1 MTELNQDPFDARWLN
16 CLYGGKLAGR
26 TKAVT
31 DAFIFIEPLLDIT
44 LQDGSKTRK
53 FFGLKRNCKNESL
66 AKDDYVIFEWQKV
79 GERSYDRKRDGEGDP
94 EAIEIEVTSKEV
106 AEELTKQLKE
116 LFPSELRSQWYKYL
130 KALNQKSESID
141 QQVEELAIVRTS
153 EKIIELEDYKKQ
165 LIREEEFLK
174 QKEKELEMR
183 EIAIPE
189 EVSKLVKS
197 RTAQFTKQVEEKL
210 SELKGERE
218 SVKKQ
223 QADLN
228 LQRLNLN
235 QEVEALAIERT
246 REIQEQ
252 IEAKQKQLSRDSQSL
267 ADRNKKLVDRQEQLK
282 QQESQLLEIRQQI
295 EPYRLAVP
303 VEILPNQV
311 IEPVQLPSNL
321 GAKWHQQL
329 QKEGLQV
336 SRNISN
342 SFLLSMLSGFY
353 SGGIVLLNGSVGVGK
368 TSIVKH
374 SAKLIGG
381 SCAIIPVRPAWI
393 EPADLLG
400 FFDPIHEIFRPAS
413 FLTALKNAETDRERL
428 NLICLDELNLA
439 KIENYAA
446 DLLSKLEYSREIR
459 ESDDLDSAARDANS
473 LLLFSGDIEIELWQE
488 VKYLEEQQSLES
500 NQKARQQ
507 RLQMFL
513 QKWRSHQPVPQNMIL
528 LGTLNSDETTYDLS
542 PKVIDRS
549 YTITYPI
556 ADFNQLPKQVT
567 NQAANQI
574 NSISSSKLRQVLHDG
589 YKKNWD
595 LVVNGK
601 SQDWVKIQQWQ
612 SAYFNE
618 ETSLGI
624 PLGYRTMKD
633 YAVFCAIADWLE
645 LNPKEAFSHFLFTK
659 ILPRISFFKDNEAN
673 RLFQEWLKDLKQNY
687 KTYDPANILYR
698 LERQLNDER
707 RQIVRY
713 WG

>member
-26 TKAVT
+26 AKIVT
-31 DAFIFIEPLLDIT
+31 DAIVLIEPLLVIT
-44 LQDGSKTRK
+44 LSDGTKVKK
-53 FFGLKRNCKNESL
+53 FFGLRKNCSSDKL
-66 AKDDYVIFEWQKV
+66 IKDDYVIFDWRNV
-79 GERSYDRKRDGEGDP
+79 GERSYDRKREEEGDP
-94 EAIEIEVTSKEV
+94 EAIEIEVVTKNIAEEV
-106 AEELTKQLKE
+106 ATQLRRLHPNKLREQWDIHLSLIEEKKANINAHAEEIALVRTEEKLNELKE
-116 LFPSELRSQWYKYL
+116 
-130 KALNQKSESID
+130 
-141 QQVEELAIVRTS
+141 
-153 EKIIELEDYKKQ
+153 YKKQ

-189 EVSKLVKS
+189 EVAKLVKS
-197 RTAQFTKQVEEKL
+197 RTAEFTKQVQEKL
-210 SELKGERE
+210 SELNRERE

-223 QADLN
+223 QESLN
-228 LQRLNLN
+228 LQRHNLN
-235 QEVEALAIERT
+235 QEVEELATTRT

-252 IEAKQKQLSRDSQSL
+252 FEAKQKQLTREIQSL
-267 ADRNKKLVDRQEQLK
+267 ADRTKQFLVRQEQLK
-282 QQESQLLEIRQQI
+282 LQEAQLLEIRQQI

-303 VEILPNQV
+303 VEILPNRV
-311 IEPVQLPSNL
+311 IEPVQLPSKL
-321 GAKWHQQL
+321 GTKWHQQL

-336 SRNISN
+336 SRNIAN

-400 FFDPIHEIFRPAS
+400 FFDPIHEIFRPTS

-439 KIENYAA
+439 KIENYAS
-446 DLLSKLEYSREIR
+446 DLLSKLEYSREFR
-459 ESDDLDSAARDANS
+459 ESNELDEAKDDNS
-473 LLLFSGDIEIELWQE
+473 ILLFSDDIERELWQE
-488 VKYLEEQQSLES
+488 IDYLEKQEQLES
-500 NQKARQQ
+500 KQKARQQ
-507 RLQMFL
+507 RLKMFL

-567 NQAANQI
+567 NQAATQI

-595 LVVNGK
+595 LVINGK
-601 SQDWVKIQQWQ
+601 SQNWVKIQQWQ
-612 SAYFNE
+612 KDYFAEASA
-618 ETSLGI
+618 LGI

-659 ILPRISFFKDNEAN
+659 ILPRISFFKDNQTN
-673 RLFQEWLKDLKQNY
+673 SLFQEWLKELKQNY
-687 KTYDPANILYR
+687 KTYDPANILDR
-698 LERQLNDER
+698 LERQLDDER

>member
-1 MTELNQDPFDARWLN
+1 MTELNQDPFDSRWLN

-26 TKAVT
+26 AKVVT
-31 DAFIFIEPLLDIT
+31 DSFIFIEPLLEIT
-44 LQDGSKTRK
+44 LQDSSKTRK
-53 FFGLKRNCKNESL
+53 FFGLKRNCKTASV
-66 AKDDYVIFEWQKV
+66 AKDDFVIFEWQRV

-106 AEELTKQLKE
+106 AEELTNQLKG
-116 LFPSELRSQWYKYL
+116 LLPSELRSHWRKYVEAI
-130 KALNQKSESID
+130 KQKEESIN
-141 QQVEELAIVRTS
+141 QQIEDLAIVRTR
-153 EKIIELEDYKKQ
+153 EKIIELEESKKQ
-165 LIREEEFLK
+165 LVREEEFLK

-189 EVSKLVKS
+189 KVSKLVKS
-197 RTAQFTKQVEEKL
+197 RTAEFTKQVQEKL
-210 SELKGERE
+210 SELNRERE

-223 QADLN
+223 QEDLN

-235 QEVEALAIERT
+235 QEIEALATERT
-246 REIQEQ
+246 REIQKQ
-252 IEAKQKQLSRDSQSL
+252 IEIKQKQLTKDNQSL
-267 ADRNKKLVDRQEQLK
+267 ADRNKQFLAHQEQLK
-282 QQESQLLEIRQQI
+282 QQKSQLLEIKQQI

-303 VEILPNQV
+303 TEIILTQS
-311 IEPVQLPSNL
+311 IEPAQLPSKL

-336 SRNISN
+336 SRNIAN
-342 SFLLSMLSGFY
+342 SFLMSMLSGFY

-381 SCAIIPVRPAWI
+381 FHEIIPVRPAWI

-400 FFDPIHEIFRPAS
+400 FFDPIHEIFRPTS

-439 KIENYAA
+439 KIENYAS

-459 ESDDLDSAARDANS
+459 ESSELDGAKEDNS
-473 LLLFSGDIEIELWQE
+473 ILLFSDDIERELWQE
-488 VKYLEEQQSLES
+488 IDYLEKQEQLES
-500 NQKARQQ
+500 KQKARQQ
-507 RLQMFL
+507 RLKMFL

-567 NQAANQI
+567 NQAVNQI
-574 NSISSSKLRQVLHDG
+574 SSISSSKLRQVLHDG
-589 YKKNWD
+589 YVKNLD
-595 LVVNGK
+595 LIINKK
-601 SQDWVKIQQWQ
+601 SQEWIKIQQWQ
-612 SAYFNE
+612 SSYFTE
-618 ETSLGI
+618 AASLGI

-645 LNPKEAFSHFLFTK
+645 LSQKEAFGHFLFTK
-659 ILPRISFFKDNEAN
+659 ILPRITFFKDNQTN
-673 RLFQEWLKDLKQNY
+673 GLFQEWLKELKQNY
-687 KTYDPANILYR
+687 KTYDPANILDR
-698 LERQLNDER
+698 LERQLKDER

>member
-1 MTELNQDPFDARWLN
+1 
-16 CLYGGKLAGR
+16 GGKLAGR
-26 TKAVT
+26 ATIVT
-31 DAFIFIEPLLDIT
+31 DAIVLIEPLLVIT
-44 LQDGSKTRK
+44 LSDGTKVKK
-53 FFGLKRNCKNESL
+53 FFGLRKNCSSDKL
-66 AKDDYVIFEWQKV
+66 IKDDYVIFDWRNV
-79 GERSYDRKRDGEGDP
+79 GERSYDRKREEEGDP
-94 EAIEIEVTSKEV
+94 EAIEIEVVTKNIAEEV
-106 AEELTKQLKE
+106 ATQLRRLHPNKLREQWDIHLSLIEEKKANINAHAEEIALVRTEEKLNELKE
-116 LFPSELRSQWYKYL
+116 
-130 KALNQKSESID
+130 
-141 QQVEELAIVRTS
+141 
-153 EKIIELEDYKKQ
+153 YKKQ

-189 EVSKLVKS
+189 EVAKLVKS
-197 RTAQFTKQVEEKL
+197 RTAEFTKQVQEKL
-210 SELKGERE
+210 SELNRERE

-223 QADLN
+223 QESLN
-228 LQRLNLN
+228 LQRHNLN
-235 QEVEALAIERT
+235 QEVEELATTRT

-252 IEAKQKQLSRDSQSL
+252 FEAKQKQLTREIQSL
-267 ADRNKKLVDRQEQLK
+267 ADRTKQFLVRQEQLK
-282 QQESQLLEIRQQI
+282 LQEAQLLEIRQQI

-303 VEILPNQV
+303 VEILPNRV
-311 IEPVQLPSNL
+311 IEPVQLPSKL
-321 GAKWHQQL
+321 GTKWHQQL

-336 SRNISN
+336 SRNIAN

-400 FFDPIHEIFRPAS
+400 FFDPIHEIFRPTS

-439 KIENYAA
+439 KIENYAS
-446 DLLSKLEYSREIR
+446 DLLSKLEYSREFR
-459 ESDDLDSAARDANS
+459 ESNELDEAKDDNS
-473 LLLFSGDIEIELWQE
+473 ILLFSDDIERELWQE
-488 VKYLEEQQSLES
+488 IDYLEKQEQLES
-500 NQKARQQ
+500 KQKARQQ
-507 RLQMFL
+507 RLKMFL

-567 NQAANQI
+567 NQAATQI

-595 LVVNGK
+595 LVINGK
-601 SQDWVKIQQWQ
+601 SQNWVKIQQWQ
-612 SAYFNE
+612 KDYFAEASA
-618 ETSLGI
+618 LGI

-645 LNPKEAFSHFLFTK
+645 LNQKEAFGHFLFTK
-659 ILPRISFFKDNEAN
+659 ILPRITFFKDNQTN
-673 RLFQEWLKDLKQNY
+673 SLFQEWLKELKQNY
-687 KTYDPANILYR
+687 KTYDPANILDR

>member
-26 TKAVT
+26 AKIVT
-31 DAFIFIEPLLDIT
+31 DAIVLIEPLLVIT
-44 LQDGSKTRK
+44 LSDGTKVKK
-53 FFGLKRNCKNESL
+53 FFGLRKNCSSDKL
-66 AKDDYVIFEWQKV
+66 IKDDYVIFDWRNV
-79 GERSYDRKRDGEGDP
+79 GERSYDRKREEEGDP
-94 EAIEIEVTSKEV
+94 EAIEIEVVTKNIAEEV
-106 AEELTKQLKE
+106 ATQLRRLHPNKLREQWDIHLSLIEEKKANINAHAEEIALVRTEEKLNELKE
-116 LFPSELRSQWYKYL
+116 
-130 KALNQKSESID
+130 
-141 QQVEELAIVRTS
+141 
-153 EKIIELEDYKKQ
+153 YKKQ

-189 EVSKLVKS
+189 EVAKLVKS
-197 RTAQFTKQVEEKL
+197 RTAEFTKQVQEKL
-210 SELKGERE
+210 SELNRERE

-223 QADLN
+223 QESLN
-228 LQRLNLN
+228 LQRHNLN
-235 QEVEALAIERT
+235 QEVEELATTRT

-252 IEAKQKQLSRDSQSL
+252 FEAKQKQLTREIQSL
-267 ADRNKKLVDRQEQLK
+267 ADRTKQFLVRQEQLK
-282 QQESQLLEIRQQI
+282 LQEAQLLEIRQQI

-303 VEILPNQV
+303 VEILPNRV
-311 IEPVQLPSNL
+311 IEPVQLPSKL
-321 GAKWHQQL
+321 GTKWHQQL

-336 SRNISN
+336 SRNIAN

-400 FFDPIHEIFRPAS
+400 FFDPIHEIFRPTS

-439 KIENYAA
+439 KIENYAS
-446 DLLSKLEYSREIR
+446 DLLSKLEYSREFR
-459 ESDDLDSAARDANS
+459 ESNELDEAKDDNS
-473 LLLFSGDIEIELWQE
+473 ILLFSDDIERELWQE
-488 VKYLEEQQSLES
+488 IDYLEKQKQLES
-500 NQKARQQ
+500 KQKARQQ
-507 RLQMFL
+507 RLKMFL

-567 NQAANQI
+567 NQAATQI
-574 NSISSSKLRQVLHDG
+574 NSISSSKLSQVLHDG

-595 LVVNGK
+595 LVINGK

-612 SAYFNE
+612 KDYFAEASA
-618 ETSLGI
+618 LGI

-645 LNPKEAFSHFLFTK
+645 LNQKEAFGHFLFTK
-659 ILPRISFFKDNEAN
+659 ILPRITFFKDNQTN
-673 RLFQEWLKDLKQNY
+673 SLFQEWLKELKQNY
-687 KTYDPANILYR
+687 KTYDPANILDR

>member
-1 MTELNQDPFDARWLN
+1 MNR
-16 CLYGGKLAGR
+16 
-26 TKAVT
+26 
-31 DAFIFIEPLLDIT
+31 
-44 LQDGSKTRK
+44 
-53 FFGLKRNCKNESL
+53 
-66 AKDDYVIFEWQKV
+66 
-79 GERSYDRKRDGEGDP
+79 
-94 EAIEIEVTSKEV
+94 
-106 AEELTKQLKE
+106 
-116 LFPSELRSQWYKYL
+116 
-130 KALNQKSESID
+130 
-141 QQVEELAIVRTS
+141 
-153 EKIIELEDYKKQ
+153 
-165 LIREEEFLK
+165 
-174 QKEKELEMR
+174 
-183 EIAIPE
+183 
-189 EVSKLVKS
+189 
-197 RTAQFTKQVEEKL
+197 
-210 SELKGERE
+210 ERE

-223 QADLN
+223 QESLN
-228 LQRLNLN
+228 LQRHNLN
-235 QEVEALAIERT
+235 QEVEELATART

-252 IEAKQKQLSRDSQSL
+252 FEAKQKQLTREIQSL
-267 ADRNKKLVDRQEQLK
+267 ADRTKQFLVRQEQLK
-282 QQESQLLEIRQQI
+282 LQEAQLLEIRQQI

-303 VEILPNQV
+303 VEILPNRV
-311 IEPVQLPSNL
+311 IEPVQLPSKL
-321 GAKWHQQL
+321 GTKWHQQL

-336 SRNISN
+336 SRNIAN

-400 FFDPIHEIFRPAS
+400 FFDPIHEIFRPTS

-439 KIENYAA
+439 KIENYAS
-446 DLLSKLEYSREIR
+446 DLLSKLEYSREFR
-459 ESDDLDSAARDANS
+459 ESNELDEAKDDNS
-473 LLLFSGDIEIELWQE
+473 ILLFSDDIERELWQE
-488 VKYLEEQQSLES
+488 IDYLEKQEQLES
-500 NQKARQQ
+500 KQKARQQ
-507 RLQMFL
+507 RLKMFL

-567 NQAANQI
+567 NQAATQI

-595 LVVNGK
+595 LVINGK

-612 SAYFNE
+612 KDYFAEASA
-618 ETSLGI
+618 LGI

-645 LNPKEAFSHFLFTK
+645 LNQKEAFGHFLFTK
-659 ILPRISFFKDNEAN
+659 ILPRITFFKDNQTN
-673 RLFQEWLKDLKQNY
+673 SLFQEWLKELKQNY
-687 KTYDPANILYR
+687 KTYDPANILDR

>member
-26 TKAVT
+26 AKVVT
-31 DAFIFIEPLLDIT
+31 DAVIFIEPLLDVT

-53 FFGLKRNCKNESL
+53 FFGLKRNCKTASL

-94 EAIEIEVTSKEV
+94 EAIEIEVTSKEI
-106 AEELTKQLKE
+106 AEEVTKQLKD
-116 LFPSELRSQWYKYL
+116 LLPSELRSHWHKYL
-130 KALNQKSESID
+130 EALTQKAESIN
-141 QQVEELAIVRTS
+141 QQVEDLAIVRTS
-153 EKIIELEDYKKQ
+153 EKIIELEESKKQ

-197 RTAQFTKQVEEKL
+197 RTGELTKKVQEKL
-210 SELKGERE
+210 SELNREHE

-252 IEAKQKQLSRDSQSL
+252 IEAKQKQLTRDNQSL
-267 ADRNKKLVDRQEQLK
+267 ADRSKQFLARQEQLK
-282 QQESQLLEIRQQI
+282 QQEFQLLEIRQQI

-303 VEILPNQV
+303 AEIILTQS
-311 IEPVQLPSNL
+311 IEPVQLPSKL

-336 SRNISN
+336 SRNIAN
-342 SFLLSMLSGFY
+342 SFLISMLSGFY

-400 FFDPIHEIFRPAS
+400 FFDPIHEIFRPTS

-439 KIENYAA
+439 KIENYAS

-459 ESDDLDSAARDANS
+459 ESDDLDSAGDANS
-473 LLLFSGDIEIELWQE
+473 LLLFSGDIETELWQE

-567 NQAANQI
+567 NQATNQI

-589 YKKNWD
+589 YKKNLD
-595 LVVNGK
+595 LVINGK

-612 SAYFNE
+612 KNYFAEASA
-618 ETSLGI
+618 LGI

-633 YAVFCAIADWLE
+633 YVVFLAIADWLE

-673 RLFQEWLKDLKQNY
+673 RLFQEWLKELKQNY
-687 KTYDPANILYR
+687 KTYDPANILDR

>member
-1 MTELNQDPFDARWLN
+1 MGYTFKNNRREINELEE
-16 CLYGGKLAGR
+16 Y
-26 TKAVT
+26 
-31 DAFIFIEPLLDIT
+31 E
-44 LQDGSKTRK
+44 
-53 FFGLKRNCKNESL
+53 KRLIQEKESL
-66 AKDDYVIFEWQKV
+66 
-79 GERSYDRKRDGEGDP
+79 
-94 EAIEIEVTSKEV
+94 
-106 AEELTKQLKE
+106 
-116 LFPSELRSQWYKYL
+116 
-130 KALNQKSESID
+130 
-141 QQVEELAIVRTS
+141 
-153 EKIIELEDYKKQ
+153 KK
-165 LIREEEFLK
+165 
-174 QKEKELEMR
+174 KEKELEMR
-183 EIAIPE
+183 ETAISE
-189 EVSKLVKS
+189 EVSKSVKL
-197 RTAQFTKQVEEKL
+197 RTAEFTKQVEERI
-210 SELKGERE
+210 SELNREKE
-218 SVKKQ
+218 SVNKQ
-223 QADLN
+223 QEDLN

-235 QEVEALAIERT
+235 QKVEALAIERT

-252 IEAKQKQLSRDSQSL
+252 LEAKQKQLTRDNQSL
-267 ADRNKKLVDRQEQLK
+267 ADRAKQFLVRQEQLK
-282 QQESQLLEIRQQI
+282 QKESQLLEIRQQI

-303 VEILPNQV
+303 AEIVRTQS
-311 IEPVQLPSNL
+311 IESVQLPNKL

-329 QKEGLQV
+329 QKESLQV
-336 SRNISN
+336 SRNIAN

-400 FFDPIHEIFRPAS
+400 FFDPIHEIFRPTS
-413 FLTALKNAETDRERL
+413 FLTSLKNAEADPERL

-439 KIENYAA
+439 KIENYAS

-459 ESDDLDSAARDANS
+459 ESDDLDGAGNANS
-473 LLLFSGDIEIELWQE
+473 LLLFSGDIETELWQE

-556 ADFNQLPKQVT
+556 ADFNQLPKQAT

-574 NSISSSKLRQVLHDG
+574 SSISSSKLRQVLHDG
-589 YKKNWD
+589 YAKNLD
-595 LVVNGK
+595 LIINKK
-601 SQDWVKIQQWQ
+601 SQEWVKIQQWQ
-612 SAYFNE
+612 SSYFTE
-618 ETSLGI
+618 AAPLGI

-633 YAVFCAIADWLE
+633 YAVFCAISDWLE
-645 LNPKEAFSHFLFTK
+645 LNQKEAFGHFLFTK
-659 ILPRISFFKDNEAN
+659 ILPRITFFKDNQTN
-673 RLFQEWLKDLKQNY
+673 GLFQEWLKEIKQNY
-687 KTYDPANILYR
+687 KTYDPANILNR

>member
-26 TKAVT
+26 AKIVT
-31 DAFIFIEPLLDIT
+31 DAIVLIEPLLVIT
-44 LQDGSKTRK
+44 LSDGTKVKK
-53 FFGLKRNCKNESL
+53 FFGLRKNCSSDKL
-66 AKDDYVIFEWQKV
+66 IKDDYVIFDWRNV
-79 GERSYDRKRDGEGDP
+79 GERSYDRKREEEGDP
-94 EAIEIEVTSKEV
+94 EAIEIEVVTKNIAEEV
-106 AEELTKQLKE
+106 ATQLRRLHPNKLREQWDIHLSLIEEKKANINAHAEEIALVRTEEKLNELKE
-116 LFPSELRSQWYKYL
+116 
-130 KALNQKSESID
+130 
-141 QQVEELAIVRTS
+141 
-153 EKIIELEDYKKQ
+153 YKKQ

-189 EVSKLVKS
+189 EVAKLVKS
-197 RTAQFTKQVEEKL
+197 RTAEFTKQVQEKL
-210 SELKGERE
+210 SELNRERE

-223 QADLN
+223 QESLN
-228 LQRLNLN
+228 LQRHNLN
-235 QEVEALAIERT
+235 QEVEELATTRT

-252 IEAKQKQLSRDSQSL
+252 FEAKQKQLTREIQSL
-267 ADRNKKLVDRQEQLK
+267 ADRTKQFLVRQEQLK
-282 QQESQLLEIRQQI
+282 LQEAQLLEIRQQI

-303 VEILPNQV
+303 VEILPNRV
-311 IEPVQLPSNL
+311 IEPVQLPSKL
-321 GAKWHQQL
+321 GTKWHQQL

-336 SRNISN
+336 SRNIAN

-400 FFDPIHEIFRPAS
+400 FFDPIHEIFRPTS

-439 KIENYAA
+439 KIENYAS
-446 DLLSKLEYSREIR
+446 DLLSKLEYSREFR
-459 ESDDLDSAARDANS
+459 ESNELDEAKDDNS
-473 LLLFSGDIEIELWQE
+473 ILLFSDDIERELWQE
-488 VKYLEEQQSLES
+488 IDYLEKQKQLES
-500 NQKARQQ
+500 KQKARQQ
-507 RLQMFL
+507 RLKMFL

-567 NQAANQI
+567 NQAATQI

-595 LVVNGK
+595 LVINGK

-612 SAYFNE
+612 KDYFAEASA
-618 ETSLGI
+618 LGI

-659 ILPRISFFKDNEAN
+659 ILPRISFFKDNQTN
-673 RLFQEWLKDLKQNY
+673 SLFQEWLKELKQNY
-687 KTYDPANILYR
+687 KTYDPANILDR

>member
-1 MTELNQDPFDARWLN
+1 
-16 CLYGGKLAGR
+16 
-26 TKAVT
+26 
-31 DAFIFIEPLLDIT
+31 IEPLLVIT
-44 LQDGSKTRK
+44 LSDGTKVKK
-53 FFGLKRNCKNESL
+53 FFGLRKNCSSDKL
-66 AKDDYVIFEWQKV
+66 IKDDYVIFDWRNV
-79 GERSYDRKRDGEGDP
+79 GERSYDRKREEEGDP
-94 EAIEIEVTSKEV
+94 EAIEIEVVTKNIAEEV
-106 AEELTKQLKE
+106 ATQLRRLHPNKLREQWDIHLSLIEEKKANINAHAEEIALVRTEEKLNELKE
-116 LFPSELRSQWYKYL
+116 
-130 KALNQKSESID
+130 
-141 QQVEELAIVRTS
+141 
-153 EKIIELEDYKKQ
+153 YKKQ

-189 EVSKLVKS
+189 EVAKLVKS
-197 RTAQFTKQVEEKL
+197 RTAEFTKQVQEKL
-210 SELKGERE
+210 SELNRERE

-223 QADLN
+223 QESLN
-228 LQRLNLN
+228 LQRHNLN
-235 QEVEALAIERT
+235 QEVEELATTRT

-252 IEAKQKQLSRDSQSL
+252 FEAKQKQLTREIQSL
-267 ADRNKKLVDRQEQLK
+267 ADRTKQFLVRQEQLK
-282 QQESQLLEIRQQI
+282 LQEAQLLEIRQQI

-303 VEILPNQV
+303 VEILPNRV
-311 IEPVQLPSNL
+311 IEPVQLPSKL
-321 GAKWHQQL
+321 GTKWHQQL

-336 SRNISN
+336 SRNIAN

-400 FFDPIHEIFRPAS
+400 FFDPIHEIFRPTS

-439 KIENYAA
+439 KIENYAS
-446 DLLSKLEYSREIR
+446 DLLSKLEYSREFR
-459 ESDDLDSAARDANS
+459 ESNELDEAKDDNS
-473 LLLFSGDIEIELWQE
+473 ILLFSDDIERELCQE
-488 VKYLEEQQSLES
+488 IDYLEKQEQLES
-500 NQKARQQ
+500 KQKARQQ
-507 RLQMFL
+507 RLKMFL

-567 NQAANQI
+567 NQAATQI
-574 NSISSSKLRQVLHDG
+574 NSISSSKLSQVLHDG

-595 LVVNGK
+595 LVINGK

-612 SAYFNE
+612 KDYFAEASA
-618 ETSLGI
+618 LGI

-645 LNPKEAFSHFLFTK
+645 LNQKEAFGHFLFTK
-659 ILPRISFFKDNEAN
+659 ILPRITFFKDNQTN
-673 RLFQEWLKDLKQNY
+673 SLFQEWLKELKQNY
-687 KTYDPANILYR
+687 KTYDPANILDR

>member
-26 TKAVT
+26 AKIVT
-31 DAFIFIEPLLDIT
+31 DAIVLIEPLLVIT
-44 LQDGSKTRK
+44 LSDGTKVKK
-53 FFGLKRNCKNESL
+53 FFGLRKNCSSDKL
-66 AKDDYVIFEWQKV
+66 IKDDYVIFDWRNV
-79 GERSYDRKRDGEGDP
+79 GERSYDRKREEEGDP
-94 EAIEIEVTSKEV
+94 EAIEIEVVTKNIAEEV
-106 AEELTKQLKE
+106 ATQLRRLHPNKLREQWDIHLSLIEEKKANINAHAEEIALVRTEEKLNELKE
-116 LFPSELRSQWYKYL
+116 
-130 KALNQKSESID
+130 
-141 QQVEELAIVRTS
+141 
-153 EKIIELEDYKKQ
+153 YKKQ

-189 EVSKLVKS
+189 EVAKLVKS
-197 RTAQFTKQVEEKL
+197 RTAEFTKQVQEKL
-210 SELKGERE
+210 SELNRERE
-218 SVKKQ
+218 SVKKKQ
-223 QADLN
+223 ESLN
-228 LQRLNLN
+228 LQRHNLN
-235 QEVEALAIERT
+235 QEVEELATTRT

-252 IEAKQKQLSRDSQSL
+252 FEAKQKQLTREIQSL
-267 ADRNKKLVDRQEQLK
+267 ADRTKQFLVRQEQLK
-282 QQESQLLEIRQQI
+282 LQEAQLLEIRQQI

-303 VEILPNQV
+303 VEILPNRV
-311 IEPVQLPSNL
+311 IEPVQLPSKL
-321 GAKWHQQL
+321 GTKWHQQL

-336 SRNISN
+336 SRNIAN

-400 FFDPIHEIFRPAS
+400 FFDPIHEIFRPTS

-439 KIENYAA
+439 KIENYAS
-446 DLLSKLEYSREIR
+446 DLLSKLEYSREFR
-459 ESDDLDSAARDANS
+459 ESNELDEAKDDNS
-473 LLLFSGDIEIELWQE
+473 ILLFSDDIERELWQE
-488 VKYLEEQQSLES
+488 IDYLEKQEQLES
-500 NQKARQQ
+500 KQKARQQ
-507 RLQMFL
+507 RLKIFL

-567 NQAANQI
+567 NQAATQI

-595 LVVNGK
+595 LVINGK

-612 SAYFNE
+612 KDYFAEASA
-618 ETSLGI
+618 LGI

-659 ILPRISFFKDNEAN
+659 ILPRISFFKDNQTN
-673 RLFQEWLKDLKQNY
+673 SLFQEWLKELKQNY
-687 KTYDPANILYR
+687 KTYDPANILDR

>member
-1 MTELNQDPFDARWLN
+1 MTELNKDPFDARWLN

-26 TKAVT
+26 AKVVT
-31 DAFIFIEPLLDIT
+31 DVFIFIEPLLEIT

-53 FFGLKRNCKNESL
+53 FFGLKRNCKTASI
-66 AKDDYVIFEWQKV
+66 AKDDFVIFEWQRV

-106 AEELTKQLKE
+106 AEELSNQLKG
-116 LFPSELRSQWYKYL
+116 LLPSELRSHWHKYL
-130 KALNQKSESID
+130 EALNQKVESIN
-141 QQVEELAIVRTS
+141 QQVEDLAIVRTS
-153 EKIIELEDYKKQ
+153 EKIIELEESQKQ

-189 EVSKLVKS
+189 EVSKLVKL
-197 RTAQFTKQVEEKL
+197 RTAELTKKVQEKL
-210 SELKGERE
+210 AELNRERE

-223 QADLN
+223 QEDLN
-228 LQRLNLN
+228 LQRHNLN
-235 QEVEALAIERT
+235 QEAEKLAVERT

-252 IEAKQKQLSRDSQSL
+252 IEAKQKQLSRDTQSL
-267 ADRNKKLVDRQEQLK
+267 ADRTKQFLARQDQLK
-282 QQESQLLEIRQQI
+282 QQESQLLEVRQQI
-295 EPYRLAVP
+295 EPYRLAVSA
-303 VEILPNQV
+303 EIISNQSIESLQLPNK
-311 IEPVQLPSNL
+311 L

-336 SRNISN
+336 SRNIAN
-342 SFLLSMLSGFY
+342 SFLISALSGFY

-400 FFDPIHEIFRPAS
+400 FFDPIHEIFRPTS

-439 KIENYAA
+439 KIENYAS

-459 ESDDLDSAARDANS
+459 ESDDLDGAGDANS
-473 LLLFSGDIEIELWQE
+473 LLLFSGDIETELWQE
-488 VKYLEEQQSLES
+488 LKYLQEQQSLES
-500 NQKARQQ
+500 SQKARQQ

-513 QKWRSHQPVPQNMIL
+513 QKWRSHQPVPPNMIL

-556 ADFNQLPKQVT
+556 ADFNQLPKQAT

-574 NSISSSKLRQVLHDG
+574 SSISSSKLRQVLHDG
-589 YKKNWD
+589 YAKNLD
-595 LVVNGK
+595 LIINKK
-601 SQDWVKIQQWQ
+601 SQEWVKIQQWQ
-612 SAYFNE
+612 SSYFTE
-618 ETSLGI
+618 AAPLGI

-633 YAVFCAIADWLE
+633 YAVFCAISDWLE
-645 LNPKEAFSHFLFTK
+645 LNQKEAFGHFLFTK
-659 ILPRISFFKDNEAN
+659 ILPRITFFKDNQTN
-673 RLFQEWLKDLKQNY
+673 GLFQEWLKEIKQNY
-687 KTYDPANILYR
+687 KTYDPANILNR

>member
-26 TKAVT
+26 AKIVT
-31 DAFIFIEPLLDIT
+31 DAIVLIEPLLVIT
-44 LQDGSKTRK
+44 LSDGTKVKK
-53 FFGLKRNCKNESL
+53 FFGLRKNCSSDKL
-66 AKDDYVIFEWQKV
+66 IKDDYVIFDWRNV
-79 GERSYDRKRDGEGDP
+79 GERSYDRKREEEGDP
-94 EAIEIEVTSKEV
+94 EAIEIEVVTKNIAEEV
-106 AEELTKQLKE
+106 ATQLRRLHPNKLREQWDIHLSLIEEKKANINAHAEEIALVRTEEKLNELKE
-116 LFPSELRSQWYKYL
+116 
-130 KALNQKSESID
+130 
-141 QQVEELAIVRTS
+141 
-153 EKIIELEDYKKQ
+153 YKKQ

-189 EVSKLVKS
+189 EVAKLVKS
-197 RTAQFTKQVEEKL
+197 RTAEFTKQVQEKL
-210 SELKGERE
+210 SELNRERE

-223 QADLN
+223 QESLN
-228 LQRLNLN
+228 LQRHNLN
-235 QEVEALAIERT
+235 QEVEELATTRT

-252 IEAKQKQLSRDSQSL
+252 FEAKQKQLTREIQSL
-267 ADRNKKLVDRQEQLK
+267 ADRTKQFLVRQEQLK
-282 QQESQLLEIRQQI
+282 LQEAQLLEIRQQI

-303 VEILPNQV
+303 VEILPNRV
-311 IEPVQLPSNL
+311 IEPVQLPSKL
-321 GAKWHQQL
+321 GTKWHQQL

-336 SRNISN
+336 SRNIAN

-400 FFDPIHEIFRPAS
+400 FFDPIHEIFRPTS

-439 KIENYAA
+439 KIENYAS
-446 DLLSKLEYSREIR
+446 DLLSKLEYSREFR
-459 ESDDLDSAARDANS
+459 ESNELDEAKDDNS
-473 LLLFSGDIEIELWQE
+473 ILLFSDDIERELWQE
-488 VKYLEEQQSLES
+488 IDYLEKQEQLES
-500 NQKARQQ
+500 KQKARQQ
-507 RLQMFL
+507 RLKIFL

-567 NQAANQI
+567 NQAATQI

-595 LVVNGK
+595 LVINGK

-612 SAYFNE
+612 KDYFAEASA
-618 ETSLGI
+618 LGI

-659 ILPRISFFKDNEAN
+659 ILPRISFFKDNQTN
-673 RLFQEWLKDLKQNY
+673 SLFQEWLKELKQNY
-687 KTYDPANILYR
+687 KTYDPANILDR

>member
-16 CLYGGKLAGR
+16 CLYGGKLTGR
-26 TKAVT
+26 AKVVT
-31 DAFIFIEPLLDIT
+31 DAFIFIEPLLEIT

-53 FFGLKRNCKNESL
+53 FFGLKRNCKTASI
-66 AKDDYVIFEWQKV
+66 AKDDFVTFEWQRV

-106 AEELTKQLKE
+106 AEELTNQLKG
-116 LFPSELRSQWYKYL
+116 LLPSELRSHWHKYL
-130 KALNQKSESID
+130 EALTQKAESIN
-141 QQVEELAIVRTS
+141 QQVEDLAIVRTS
-153 EKIIELEDYKKQ
+153 EKIIELEEFKKQ
-165 LIREEEFLK
+165 LIREEEFFK

-197 RTAQFTKQVEEKL
+197 RTAEFTKQVQEKL
-210 SELKGERE
+210 SELKGEKE
-218 SVKKQ
+218 SIKKQ
-223 QADLN
+223 QEDLN
-228 LQRLNLN
+228 LQQQNLN
-235 QEVEALAIERT
+235 QEAEKLAVERT

-252 IEAKQKQLSRDSQSL
+252 IEAKQKQLTRDNQSL
-267 ADRNKKLVDRQEQLK
+267 ADRTKQFLARQEQLK

-303 VEILPNQV
+303 AEIISNQSIESLQLPNK
-311 IEPVQLPSNL
+311 L

-336 SRNISN
+336 SRNIAN
-342 SFLLSMLSGFY
+342 SFLISALSGFY

-400 FFDPIHEIFRPAS
+400 FFDPIHEIFRPTS

-439 KIENYAA
+439 KIENYAS
-446 DLLSKLEYSREIR
+446 DLLSKLEYSRESR
-459 ESDDLDSAARDANS
+459 EFDDLDGAGDANS
-473 LLLFSGDIEIELWQE
+473 LLLFSGDIETELWQE

-556 ADFNQLPKQVT
+556 ADFNQLPKQVP

-574 NSISSSKLRQVLHDG
+574 SSISSSKLRQVLHDG
-589 YKKNWD
+589 YAKNLD
-595 LVVNGK
+595 LIINKK
-601 SQDWVKIQQWQ
+601 SQEWVKVQQWQ
-612 SAYFNE
+612 SSYFTE
-618 ETSLGI
+618 AASLGI

-645 LNPKEAFSHFLFTK
+645 LNQKEAFGHFLFTK
-659 ILPRISFFKDNEAN
+659 ILPRITFFKDNQTN
-673 RLFQEWLKDLKQNY
+673 GLFQEWLKELKQNY
-687 KTYDPANILYR
+687 KTYDPANILDR
-698 LERQLNDER
+698 LERQLKDER

>member
-1 MTELNQDPFDARWLN
+1 NQDPFDARWLN

-26 TKAVT
+26 AKIVT
-31 DAFIFIEPLLDIT
+31 DAIVLIEPLLVIT
-44 LQDGSKTRK
+44 LSDGTKVKK
-53 FFGLKRNCKNESL
+53 FFGLRKNCSSDKL
-66 AKDDYVIFEWQKV
+66 IKDDYVIFDWRNV
-79 GERSYDRKRDGEGDP
+79 GERSYDRKREEEGDP
-94 EAIEIEVTSKEV
+94 EAIEIEVVTKNIAEEV
-106 AEELTKQLKE
+106 ATQLRRLHPNKLREQWDIHLSLIEEKKANINAHAEEIALVRTEEKLNELKE
-116 LFPSELRSQWYKYL
+116 
-130 KALNQKSESID
+130 
-141 QQVEELAIVRTS
+141 
-153 EKIIELEDYKKQ
+153 YKKQ

-189 EVSKLVKS
+189 EVAKLVKS
-197 RTAQFTKQVEEKL
+197 RTAEFTKQVQEKL
-210 SELKGERE
+210 SELNRERE

-223 QADLN
+223 QESLN
-228 LQRLNLN
+228 LQRHNLN
-235 QEVEALAIERT
+235 QEVEELATTRT

-252 IEAKQKQLSRDSQSL
+252 FEAKQKQLTREIQSL
-267 ADRNKKLVDRQEQLK
+267 ADRTKQFLVRQEQLK
-282 QQESQLLEIRQQI
+282 LQEAQLLEIRQQI

-303 VEILPNQV
+303 VEILPNRV
-311 IEPVQLPSNL
+311 IEPVQLPSKL
-321 GAKWHQQL
+321 GTKWHQQL

-336 SRNISN
+336 SRNIAN

-400 FFDPIHEIFRPAS
+400 FFDPIHEIFRPTS

-439 KIENYAA
+439 KIENYAS
-446 DLLSKLEYSREIR
+446 DLLSKLEYSREFR
-459 ESDDLDSAARDANS
+459 ESNELDEAKDDNS
-473 LLLFSGDIEIELWQE
+473 ILLFSDDIERELWQE
-488 VKYLEEQQSLES
+488 IDYLEKQEQLES
-500 NQKARQQ
+500 KQKARQQ
-507 RLQMFL
+507 RLKMFL

-567 NQAANQI
+567 NQAATQI

-595 LVVNGK
+595 LVINGK
-601 SQDWVKIQQWQ
+601 SQNWVKIQQWQ
-612 SAYFNE
+612 KDYFAEASA
-618 ETSLGI
+618 LGI

-645 LNPKEAFSHFLFTK
+645 LNQKEAFDHFLFTK
-659 ILPRISFFKDNEAN
+659 ILPRITFFKDNQTN
-673 RLFQEWLKDLKQNY
+673 SLFQEWLKELKQNY
-687 KTYDPANILYR
+687 KTYDPANILDR

>member
-26 TKAVT
+26 AKIVT
-31 DAFIFIEPLLDIT
+31 DAIVLIEPLLVIT
-44 LQDGSKTRK
+44 LSDGTKVKK
-53 FFGLKRNCKNESL
+53 FFGLRKNCSSDKL
-66 AKDDYVIFEWQKV
+66 IKDDYVIFDWRNV
-79 GERSYDRKRDGEGDP
+79 GERSYDRKREEEGDP
-94 EAIEIEVTSKEV
+94 EAIEIEVVTKNIAEEV
-106 AEELTKQLKE
+106 ATQLRRLHPNKLREQWDIHLSLIEEKKANINAHAEEIALVRTEEKLNELKE
-116 LFPSELRSQWYKYL
+116 
-130 KALNQKSESID
+130 
-141 QQVEELAIVRTS
+141 
-153 EKIIELEDYKKQ
+153 YKKQ

-189 EVSKLVKS
+189 EVAKLVKS
-197 RTAQFTKQVEEKL
+197 RTAEFTKQVQEKL
-210 SELKGERE
+210 SELNRERE

-223 QADLN
+223 QESLN
-228 LQRLNLN
+228 LQRHNLN
-235 QEVEALAIERT
+235 QEVEELATTRT

-252 IEAKQKQLSRDSQSL
+252 FEAKQKQLTREIQSL
-267 ADRNKKLVDRQEQLK
+267 ADRTKQFLVRQEQLK
-282 QQESQLLEIRQQI
+282 LQEAQLLEIRQQI

-303 VEILPNQV
+303 VEILPNRV
-311 IEPVQLPSNL
+311 IEPVQLPSKL
-321 GAKWHQQL
+321 GTKWHQQL

-336 SRNISN
+336 SRNIAN

-400 FFDPIHEIFRPAS
+400 FFDPIHEIFRPTS

-439 KIENYAA
+439 KIENYAS
-446 DLLSKLEYSREIR
+446 DLLSKLEYSREFR
-459 ESDDLDSAARDANS
+459 ESNELDEAKDDNS
-473 LLLFSGDIEIELWQE
+473 ILLFSDDIERELWQE
-488 VKYLEEQQSLES
+488 IDYLEKQEQLES
-500 NQKARQQ
+500 KQKARQQ
-507 RLQMFL
+507 RLKMFL

-567 NQAANQI
+567 NQAATQI

-595 LVVNGK
+595 LVINGK
-601 SQDWVKIQQWQ
+601 SQNWVKIQQWQ
-612 SAYFNE
+612 KDYFAEASA
-618 ETSLGI
+618 LGI

-645 LNPKEAFSHFLFTK
+645 LNQKEAFDHFLFTK
-659 ILPRISFFKDNEAN
+659 ILPRITFFKDNQTN
-673 RLFQEWLKDLKQNY
+673 SLFQEWLKELKQNY
-687 KTYDPANILYR
+687 KTYDPANILDR

>member
-26 TKAVT
+26 AKIVT
-31 DAFIFIEPLLDIT
+31 DAIVLIEPLLVIT
-44 LQDGSKTRK
+44 LSDGTKVKK
-53 FFGLKRNCKNESL
+53 FFGLRKNCSSDKL
-66 AKDDYVIFEWQKV
+66 IKDDYVIFDWRNV
-79 GERSYDRKRDGEGDP
+79 GERSYDRKREEEGDP
-94 EAIEIEVTSKEV
+94 EAIEIEVVTKNIAEEV
-106 AEELTKQLKE
+106 ATQLRRLHPNKLREQWDIHLSLIEEKKANINAHAEEIALVRTEEKLNELKE
-116 LFPSELRSQWYKYL
+116 
-130 KALNQKSESID
+130 
-141 QQVEELAIVRTS
+141 
-153 EKIIELEDYKKQ
+153 YKKQ

-189 EVSKLVKS
+189 EVAKLVKS
-197 RTAQFTKQVEEKL
+197 RTAEFTKQVQEKL
-210 SELKGERE
+210 SELNRERE
-218 SVKKQ
+218 SVKKKQ
-223 QADLN
+223 ESLN
-228 LQRLNLN
+228 LQRHNLN
-235 QEVEALAIERT
+235 QEVEELATTRT

-252 IEAKQKQLSRDSQSL
+252 FEAKQKQLTREIQSL
-267 ADRNKKLVDRQEQLK
+267 ADRTKQFLVRQEQLK
-282 QQESQLLEIRQQI
+282 LQEAQLLEIRQQI

-303 VEILPNQV
+303 VEILPNRV
-311 IEPVQLPSNL
+311 IEPVQLPSKL
-321 GAKWHQQL
+321 GTKWHQQL

-336 SRNISN
+336 SRNIAN

-381 SCAIIPVRPAWI
+381 SCVIIPVRPAWI

-400 FFDPIHEIFRPAS
+400 FFDPIHEIFRPTS

-439 KIENYAA
+439 KIENYAS
-446 DLLSKLEYSREIR
+446 DLLSKLEYSREFR
-459 ESDDLDSAARDANS
+459 ESNELDEAKDDNS
-473 LLLFSGDIEIELWQE
+473 ILLFSDDIERELWQE
-488 VKYLEEQQSLES
+488 IDYLEKQEQLES
-500 NQKARQQ
+500 KQKARQQ
-507 RLQMFL
+507 RLKIFL

-567 NQAANQI
+567 NQAATQI

-595 LVVNGK
+595 LVINGK

-612 SAYFNE
+612 KDYFAEASA
-618 ETSLGI
+618 LGI

-659 ILPRISFFKDNEAN
+659 ILPRISFFKDNQTN
-673 RLFQEWLKDLKQNY
+673 SLFQEWLKELKQNY
-687 KTYDPANILYR
+687 KTYDPANILDR

>member
-1 MTELNQDPFDARWLN
+1 MSEVNQDPFDARWLN

-26 TKAVT
+26 AKVVT
-31 DAFIFIEPLLDIT
+31 DAIILIEPLLLVT
-44 LQDGSKTRK
+44 LSDGAKVKK
-53 FFGLKRNCKNESL
+53 FFGLRKNCSNDKL
-66 AKDDYVIFEWQKV
+66 IKDDYVIFDWRNV
-79 GERSYDRKRDGEGDP
+79 GERSYDRKREEEGDP
-94 EAIEIEVTSKEV
+94 EAIEIEVVTKNIAEEV
-106 AEELTKQLKE
+106 ATQLRRLHPNKLREQWDIHLSVIEEKKANINILAEEIASARAEEKLQELKE
-116 LFPSELRSQWYKYL
+116 H
-130 KALNQKSESID
+130 
-141 QQVEELAIVRTS
+141 
-153 EKIIELEDYKKQ
+153 KKQ

-210 SELKGERE
+210 SELNRERE

-223 QADLN
+223 QEVLN
-228 LQRLNLN
+228 LQRHNLN
-235 QEVEALAIERT
+235 QEVEELAIERT

-252 IEAKQKQLSRDSQSL
+252 IEAKQKQLQKDNQSL
-267 ADRNKKLVDRQEQLK
+267 ADRTKQLLARQDQLK
-282 QQESQLLEIRQQI
+282 QQESQLLDIRKQI
-295 EPYRLAVP
+295 EPYRLAIP
-303 VEILPNQV
+303 VEIIPTQAL
-311 IEPVQLPSNL
+311 ESVQLPNKL
-321 GAKWHQQL
+321 GTKWHQQL
-329 QKEGLQV
+329 QKEGIQV
-336 SRNISN
+336 SRNIAN

-400 FFDPIHEIFRPAS
+400 FFDPIHEIFRPTS

-439 KIENYAA
+439 KIENYAS
-446 DLLSKLEYSREIR
+446 DLLSKLEYSREIS
-459 ESDDLDSAARDANS
+459 ESDDLDGVGDANS
-473 LLLFSGDIEIELWQE
+473 LLLFSGDIETELWQE
-488 VKYLEEQQSLES
+488 VKYLQEQQDLEP
-500 NQKARQQ
+500 NQRARQQ

-513 QKWRSHQPVPQNMIL
+513 QKWRSQQPVPQNVIL

-556 ADFNQLPKQVT
+556 ADFNQSPKQVT
-567 NQAANQI
+567 NQAATQI

-595 LVVNGK
+595 LVINGK

-612 SAYFNE
+612 KDYFAEASA
-618 ETSLGI
+618 LGI

-659 ILPRISFFKDNEAN
+659 ILPRISFFKDNQTN
-673 RLFQEWLKDLKQNY
+673 SLFQEWLKELKQNY
-687 KTYDPANILYR
+687 KTYDPANILDR

>member
-26 TKAVT
+26 AKIVT
-31 DAFIFIEPLLDIT
+31 DAIVLIEPLLVIT
-44 LQDGSKTRK
+44 LSDGTKVKK
-53 FFGLKRNCKNESL
+53 FFGLRKNCSSDKL
-66 AKDDYVIFEWQKV
+66 IKDDYVIFDWRNV
-79 GERSYDRKRDGEGDP
+79 GERSYDRKREEEGDP
-94 EAIEIEVTSKEV
+94 EAIEIEVVTKNIAEEV
-106 AEELTKQLKE
+106 ATQLRRLHPNKLREQWDIHLSLIEEKKANINAHAEEIALVRTEEKLNELKE
-116 LFPSELRSQWYKYL
+116 
-130 KALNQKSESID
+130 
-141 QQVEELAIVRTS
+141 
-153 EKIIELEDYKKQ
+153 YKKQ

-189 EVSKLVKS
+189 EVAKLVKS
-197 RTAQFTKQVEEKL
+197 RTAEFTKQVQEKL
-210 SELKGERE
+210 SELNRERE

-223 QADLN
+223 QESLN
-228 LQRLNLN
+228 LQRHNLN
-235 QEVEALAIERT
+235 QEVEELATTRT

-252 IEAKQKQLSRDSQSL
+252 FEAKQKQLTREIQSL
-267 ADRNKKLVDRQEQLK
+267 ADRTKQFLVRQEQLK
-282 QQESQLLEIRQQI
+282 LQEAQLLEIRQQI

-303 VEILPNQV
+303 VEILPNRV
-311 IEPVQLPSNL
+311 IEPVQLPSKL
-321 GAKWHQQL
+321 GTKWHQQL

-336 SRNISN
+336 SRNIAN

-400 FFDPIHEIFRPAS
+400 FFDPIHEIFRPTS

-439 KIENYAA
+439 KIENYAS
-446 DLLSKLEYSREIR
+446 DLLSKLEYSREFR
-459 ESDDLDSAARDANS
+459 ESNELDEAKDDNS
-473 LLLFSGDIEIELWQE
+473 ILLFSDDIERELWQE
-488 VKYLEEQQSLES
+488 IDYLEKQEQLES
-500 NQKARQQ
+500 KQKARQQ
-507 RLQMFL
+507 RLKMFL

-567 NQAANQI
+567 NQAATQI

-595 LVVNGK
+595 LVINGK

-612 SAYFNE
+612 KDYFAEASA
-618 ETSLGI
+618 LGI

-659 ILPRISFFKDNEAN
+659 ILPRISFFKDNQTN
-673 RLFQEWLKDLKQNY
+673 SLFQEWLKELKQNY
-687 KTYDPANILYR
+687 KTYDPANILDR
-698 LERQLNDER
+698 LERQLDDER

>member
-26 TKAVT
+26 AKIVT
-31 DAFIFIEPLLDIT
+31 DAIVLIEPLLVIT
-44 LQDGSKTRK
+44 LSDGTKVKK
-53 FFGLKRNCKNESL
+53 FFGLRKNCSSDKL
-66 AKDDYVIFEWQKV
+66 IKDDYVIFDWRNV
-79 GERSYDRKRDGEGDP
+79 GERSYDRKREEEGDP
-94 EAIEIEVTSKEV
+94 EAIEIEVVTKNIAEEV
-106 AEELTKQLKE
+106 ATQLRRLHPNKLREQWDIHLSLIEEKKANINAHAEEIALVRTEEKLNELKE
-116 LFPSELRSQWYKYL
+116 
-130 KALNQKSESID
+130 
-141 QQVEELAIVRTS
+141 
-153 EKIIELEDYKKQ
+153 YKKQ

-189 EVSKLVKS
+189 EVAKLVKS
-197 RTAQFTKQVEEKL
+197 RTAEFTKQVQEKL
-210 SELKGERE
+210 SELNRERE

-223 QADLN
+223 QESLN
-228 LQRLNLN
+228 LQRHNLN
-235 QEVEALAIERT
+235 QEVEELATTRT

-252 IEAKQKQLSRDSQSL
+252 FEAKQKQLTREIQSL
-267 ADRNKKLVDRQEQLK
+267 ADRTKQFLVRQEQLK
-282 QQESQLLEIRQQI
+282 LQEAQLLEIRQQI

-303 VEILPNQV
+303 VEILPNRV
-311 IEPVQLPSNL
+311 IEPVQLPSKL
-321 GAKWHQQL
+321 GTKWHQQL

-336 SRNISN
+336 SRNIAN

-400 FFDPIHEIFRPAS
+400 FFDPIHEIFRPTS

-439 KIENYAA
+439 KIENYAS
-446 DLLSKLEYSREIR
+446 DLLSKLEYSREFR
-459 ESDDLDSAARDANS
+459 ESNELDEAKDDNS
-473 LLLFSGDIEIELWQE
+473 ILLFSDDIERELWQE
-488 VKYLEEQQSLES
+488 IDYLEKQEQLES
-500 NQKARQQ
+500 KQKARQQ
-507 RLQMFL
+507 RLKMFL

-567 NQAANQI
+567 NQAATQI

-595 LVVNGK
+595 LVINGK
-601 SQDWVKIQQWQ
+601 SQNWVKIQQWQ
-612 SAYFNE
+612 KDYFAEASA
-618 ETSLGI
+618 LGI

-645 LNPKEAFSHFLFTK
+645 LNQKEAFGHFLFTK
-659 ILPRISFFKDNEAN
+659 ILPRITFFKDNQTN
-673 RLFQEWLKDLKQNY
+673 SLFQEWLKELKQNY
-687 KTYDPANILYR
+687 KTYDPANILDR

>member
-26 TKAVT
+26 AKVVT
-31 DAFIFIEPLLDIT
+31 DAFIFIEPLLEIT

-53 FFGLKRNCKNESL
+53 FFGLKRNCKATSI
-66 AKDDYVIFEWQKV
+66 AKDDFVIFEWQRV

-106 AEELTKQLKE
+106 AEELTKQLKG
-116 LFPSELRSQWYKYL
+116 LLPSELRSHWHKYL
-130 KALNQKSESID
+130 EALNQKAESIN
-141 QQVEELAIVRTS
+141 QQVEDLAIVRTS
-153 EKIIELEDYKKQ
+153 EKIIELEESKKQ

-189 EVSKLVKS
+189 EVGKLVKS
-197 RTAQFTKQVEEKL
+197 RTAESTKQVQEKIA
-210 SELKGERE
+210 ELNRERE
-218 SVKKQ
+218 SIKKQ
-223 QADLN
+223 QEDLN
-228 LQRLNLN
+228 LQRQNLN
-235 QEVEALAIERT
+235 QEAEKLAVERT
-246 REIQEQ
+246 RGIQEQ
-252 IEAKQKQLSRDSQSL
+252 IEAKQKQLTKDNQSL
-267 ADRNKKLVDRQEQLK
+267 ADRTKQFLARQEQLK

-303 VEILPNQV
+303 SEIISNQS
-311 IEPVQLPSNL
+311 IESLQLPSNL

-329 QKEGLQV
+329 QKQGLQV
-336 SRNISN
+336 SRNIAN

-400 FFDPIHEIFRPAS
+400 FFDPIHEIFRPTS

-439 KIENYAA
+439 KIENYAS

-459 ESDDLDSAARDANS
+459 ESNDLDSTAKDANS
-473 LLLFSGDIEIELWQE
+473 LLLFSGDIETELWQE
-488 VKYLEEQQSLES
+488 VKYLKEQQSLES
-500 NQKARQQ
+500 SQKARRQ

-513 QKWRSHQPVPQNMIL
+513 QKWRSQQPVPQNVIL

-567 NQAANQI
+567 NQAATQI

-595 LVVNGK
+595 LVINGK

-612 SAYFNE
+612 KDYFAEASA
-618 ETSLGI
+618 LGI

-645 LNPKEAFSHFLFTK
+645 LNQKEAFGHFLFTK
-659 ILPRISFFKDNEAN
+659 ILPRITFFKDNQTN
-673 RLFQEWLKDLKQNY
+673 SLFQEWLKELKQNY
-687 KTYDPANILYR
+687 KTYDPANILDR

>member
-26 TKAVT
+26 AKVVT
-31 DAFIFIEPLLDIT
+31 DVFIFIEPLLEIT

-53 FFGLKRNCKNESL
+53 FFGLKRNCKTASI
-66 AKDDYVIFEWQKV
+66 AKDDFVIFEWQRV

-106 AEELTKQLKE
+106 AEELSNQLKGV
-116 LFPSELRSQWYKYL
+116 LPSELRSHWHKYL
-130 KALNQKSESID
+130 EALNQKAESIN
-141 QQVEELAIVRTS
+141 QQVEDLAIVRTS
-153 EKIIELEDYKKQ
+153 EKIIELEESQKQ

-189 EVSKLVKS
+189 EVGKLVKS
-197 RTAQFTKQVEEKL
+197 RTAELTKKVQEKL
-210 SELKGERE
+210 AELNRERE

-223 QADLN
+223 QDDLN
-228 LQRLNLN
+228 LQRQTLN
-235 QEVEALAIERT
+235 QEAEKIAVERT
-246 REIQEQ
+246 GKIQEE
-252 IEAKQKQLSRDSQSL
+252 IEAKQKKLTRENQSL
-267 ADRNKKLVDRQEQLK
+267 ADRTKQLK
-282 QQESQLLEIRQQI
+282 IQESQLLELRYQI

-303 VEILPNQV
+303 AEIILNQSS
-311 IEPVQLPSNL
+311 IESVQLPNKL

-336 SRNISN
+336 SRNIAN

-400 FFDPIHEIFRPAS
+400 FFDPIHEIFRPTS
-413 FLTALKNAETDRERL
+413 FLTALKNSEIDRERL

-439 KIENYAA
+439 KIENYAS
-446 DLLSKLEYSREIR
+446 DLLSKLEYSREFR
-459 ESDDLDSAARDANS
+459 ESDGLDEVKDDNS
-473 LLLFSGDIEIELWQE
+473 LLLFSGDIETELWQE
-488 VKYLEEQQSLES
+488 LKYLQEQKSLEA

-574 NSISSSKLRQVLHDG
+574 SSISSSKLRQVLHDG
-589 YKKNWD
+589 YAKNLD
-595 LVVNGK
+595 LIINKK
-601 SQDWVKIQQWQ
+601 SQEWVKVQQWQ
-612 SAYFNE
+612 SSYFAE
-618 ETSLGI
+618 AAALGI

-633 YAVFCAIADWLE
+633 YAVFWAIADWLE
-645 LNPKEAFSHFLFTK
+645 LNPKEAFGHFLFTK
-659 ILPRISFFKDNEAN
+659 ILPRITFFKENQTN
-673 RLFQEWLKDLKQNY
+673 SLFQEWLKELKQNY
-687 KTYDPANILYR
+687 KTYDPANILDR